1 MTMQKLC
8 GVCTALNTEFNTA
21 AKEMDSNALSAVR
34 KKLAF
39 RYDVSF
45 LNGWTVRLL
54 RHVSDSFTVEQMQVW
69 TQTKKGLFGKR
80 SGSRII
86 LLLRTPAAPEL
97 VIRCTS
103 TDAALAK
110 RLRTGCTVKVSG
122 EMEITAFL
130 RAGDVVWKEAEFGKN
145 VRVTVSGK

>member
-8 GVCTALNTEFNTA
+8 GICTALNTEFNTA
-21 AKEMDSNALSAVR
+21 AKEMDSNALSAIR

-45 LNGWTVRLL
+45 LNGWTVRFI
-54 RHVSDSFTVEQMQVW
+54 RHVSDTFTVEQMQVW
-69 TQTKKGLFGKR
+69 TQTKKGLFGKK

-86 LLLRTPAAPEL
+86 LMLRTPDAPEL

-103 TDAALAK
+103 TDSALAK
-110 RLRTGCTVKVSG
+110 RLQTGISVKVSG
-122 EMEITAFL
+122 ELEVTAFL
-130 RAGDVVWKEAEFGKN
+130 RAGDVVWKEGEFGTA
-145 VRVTVSGK
+145 VRVTAV